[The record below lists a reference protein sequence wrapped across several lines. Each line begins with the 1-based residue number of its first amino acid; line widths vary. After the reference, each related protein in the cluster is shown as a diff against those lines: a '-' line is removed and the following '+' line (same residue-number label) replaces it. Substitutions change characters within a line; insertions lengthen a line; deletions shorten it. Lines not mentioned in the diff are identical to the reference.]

1 MGFTV
6 TFDGDGAKPALV
18 CDACLRDIDPLDREA
33 GVLTG
38 AQAIR
43 TGMHP
48 DASDVAILRIPPV
61 PGDSVPGAAAVVL
74 TGCSATCREALSGQI
89 RRWAALPDYPLGELA
104 LAKYVAALRAA
115 LSGR

>member
-18 CDACLRDIDPLDREA
+18 CDACLRDIDLLDREA
-33 GVLTG
+33 VVLTG
-38 AQAIR
+38 AQALR

-48 DASDVAILRIPPV
+48 DAGDVALLRIPPV